1 VSNYITIDEQEARGL
16 RRPAQNHPEHFI
28 TPYRQGDI
36 TATEHGVIASSLSA
50 AGTVMAHRQMSHLA
64 RSDDTALTNAFA
76 SLFYSLAYSI
86 AGALITGGI
95 LLLAYSLLGGEEGLY
110 VIAWFVLWGVC
121 LLGAL
126 AYNRWQGL
134 WFSPAGLDHH
144 EIDSRER
151 IAMHAIDKHIE
162 LIERRWRIRDS

>member
-1 VSNYITIDEQEARGL
+1 MPDYITIDEQEKLGL
-16 RRPAQNHPEHFI
+16 RRQPRSANQV
-28 TPYRQGDI
+28 TPYTHNEI
-36 TATEHGVIASSLSA
+36 TAPETGIVQAALAA

-64 RSDDTALTNAFA
+64 RSEDTALTNAFA
-76 SLFYSLAYSI
+76 SLLYSLVYSL

-95 LLLAYSLLGGEEGLY
+95 LCLAFLLFGGDEGIYLLIWL
-110 VIAWFVLWGVC
+110 IAWGVC
-121 LLGAL
+121 LLVAL

-162 LIERRWRIRDS
+162 LIERRWSLKR